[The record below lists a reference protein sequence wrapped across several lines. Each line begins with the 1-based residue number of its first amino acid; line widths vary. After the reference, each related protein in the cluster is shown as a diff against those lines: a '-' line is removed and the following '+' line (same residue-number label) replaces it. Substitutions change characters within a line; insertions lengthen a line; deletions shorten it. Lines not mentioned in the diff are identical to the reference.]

1 MAEIRIRQSGKR
13 GSGAFLGIALLALLV
28 AGRWG
33 SRVGQVQNAIDRD
46 QGDRHRAA
54 TIRTGKDV
62 ENLRR
67 FLQRNN
73 TADEFLKSLPKPAE
87 VPDEPAAVESSEQN
101 DGVEQPHG

>member
-1 MAEIRIRQSGKR
+1 MTEIRIRQSGKR

-73 TADEFLKSLPKPAE
+73 TADEFLKSLPKPARE
-87 VPDEPAAVESSEQN
+87 VPDEPAAAESSEQR
-101 DGVEQPHG
+101 DGVE